1 MFNKIALAAMIST
14 AMVGNSFADTLSNAV
29 AAASPV
35 AKAYSFV
42 GLGYYKNYCGGLPPQ
57 ASQFYWVLEQ
67 TTGDMDKPTLDTA
80 TKNIDL
86 VVASG
91 SDEAKDKLCSD
102 LKPLVAF
109 VAGLAADTANFSTNT
124 TSKPLDYSD
133 NTTNTCDK
141 GMIEA
146 QLAKLIKGSPAGTAY
161 GLRQVLKTG
170 FIFSSQLPSPLFCPL
185 LAAEMIG
192 AEVLAAIPARTSL
205 SSIAGSRLMSSY
217 TLSVHLPANQG
228 VTIFY

>member
-1 MFNKIALAAMIST
+1 MHNKIALAAMIST

-29 AAASPV
+29 ATTSPV

-91 SDEAKDKLCSD
+91 SDEAKDNLCSD

-109 VAGLAADTANFSTNT
+109 VAGLAADTADSSTNT
-124 TSKPLDYSD
+124 TSKLPDYRD
-133 NTTNTCDK
+133 KTTYTCEK
-141 GMIEA
+141 GMIET

-161 GLRQVLKTG
+161 GLRLIYIKGKSDKLVCKVTAVTTQGTRKGKFTASVEDGHALVG
-170 FIFSSQLPSPLFCPL
+170 W
-185 LAAEMIG
+185 
-192 AEVLAAIPARTSL
+192 EV
-205 SSIAGSRLMSSY
+205 
-217 TLSVHLPANQG
+217 N
-228 VTIFY
+228 